1 MNLRGHHVSQNTNEN
16 ISRISALASKMGRI
30 KKIMALYYILIID
43 SKFDM
48 RLFTQPIY
56 KNRRYGCFKNNFTA
70 LAVRFLTQIL

>member
-1 MNLRGHHVSQNTNEN
+1 MNLRGHHISQNTNKN

-30 KKIMALYYILIID
+30 KKIMALYYILILD

-48 RLFTQPIY
+48 KFMRLFTHPIY

-70 LAVRFLTQIL
+70 LAVRFFT